1 MRPGALAALG
11 FRTRAHETDR
21 HLLGPPPTAY
31 GFGAAGA
38 GVGAGVVGAEVV
50 GAGALGAV
58 ALGPLGVTAGFIVSG
73 IHRPTMSKATKP
85 ARTTSSQGKRDFR

>member
-1 MRPGALAALG
+1 LA
-11 FRTRAHETDR
+11 
-21 HLLGPPPTAY
+21 GPPPTAY

-38 GVGAGVVGAEVV
+38 GVGTGVGAGVVG
-50 GAGALGAV
+50 GGALGAV

-73 IHRPTMSKATKP
+73 IHRPTMSKATTP

>member
-1 MRPGALAALG
+1 LRPARSQALD
-11 FRTRAHETDR
+11 FRTQAHETDR
-21 HLLGPPPTAY
+21 HLLGAPPTAY
-31 GFGAAGA
+31 GFGAA
-38 GVGAGVVGAEVV
+38 GAGVVGAEVV

-73 IHRPTMSKATKP
+73 IHRPTMSKATRP

>member
-1 MRPGALAALG
+1 MG
-11 FRTRAHETDR
+11 
-21 HLLGPPPTAY
+21 PTAY

-38 GVGAGVVGAEVV
+38 GVGAAVV
-50 GAGALGAV
+50 GAV

-73 IHRPTMSKATKP
+73 IHRPTMSKATTP

>member
-1 MRPGALAALG
+1 MKPGVSAYSLHPKASARGLPPLA
-11 FRTRAHETDR
+11 
-21 HLLGPPPTAY
+21 GPPPTAH

-38 GVGAGVVGAEVV
+38 GVGAGVVGAVVV

-73 IHRPTMSKATKP
+73 IHRPTISNATTP